1 MVQNQRIMVQTRPP
15 RPWAVVNKTQP
26 KAPLPQDGFGMN
38 IYILVAWLQ
47 LICLNTARKRETF
60 ATYSKLTVRAHNVQC
75 QTLSYLSTCFGRDAP
90 TLRKAKI
97 AELKREHGHSKP
109 ALSLVKVVRDNNAN
123 DLSLLAD
130 PEVLRSK
137 LQFASE
143 EQATLNILVS
153 VCLCTWVVVSAEK
166 KRSWSLHG

>member
-1 MVQNQRIMVQTRPP
+1 MKSCLFLYPGRSFSCVAPPLRSLSLSLNVSAYRI
-15 RPWAVVNKTQP
+15 
-26 KAPLPQDGFGMN
+26 DH
-38 IYILVAWLQ
+38 
-47 LICLNTARKRETF
+47 TARKRETF
-60 ATYSKLTVRAHNVQC
+60 ATYSKLIVRAHNVQC

-109 ALSLVKVVRDNNAN
+109 ALSQVKVVRDNNAN
-123 DLSLLAD
+123 GLSLLAD

-143 EQATLNILVS
+143 EQAALNMLVC
-153 VCLCTWVVVSAEK
+153 VCLCVCLCVCAP
-166 KRSWSLHG
+166 G

>member
-1 MVQNQRIMVQTRPP
+1 M
-15 RPWAVVNKTQP
+15 
-26 KAPLPQDGFGMN
+26 
-38 IYILVAWLQ
+38 
-47 LICLNTARKRETF
+47 
-60 ATYSKLTVRAHNVQC
+60 QC
-75 QTLSYLSTCFGRDAP
+75 KTLSYLSTCFGRDAP

-109 ALSLVKVVRDNNAN
+109 ALSQVKVVRDNNAN
-123 DLSLLAD
+123 GLSLLAD